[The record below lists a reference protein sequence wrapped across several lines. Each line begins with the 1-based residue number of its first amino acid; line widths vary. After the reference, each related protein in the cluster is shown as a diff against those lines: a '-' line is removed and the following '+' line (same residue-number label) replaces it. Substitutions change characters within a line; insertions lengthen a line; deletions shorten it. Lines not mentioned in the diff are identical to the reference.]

1 MTRRDWIDA
10 LVGWSPF
17 VAFLLVASMIFL
29 ILNL

>member
-1 MTRRDWIDA
+1 MDLIDT
-10 LVGWSPF
+10 LIGWSPF